1 MLLLT
6 LLLSS
11 SLIYYRAR
19 VYRDAQTAAAAQ
31 HFFSSHRQCFAR
43 GNFMEKSLF
52 SAKIWRVLISA
63 VSLQRGKG
71 EACRSITCY

>member
-31 HFFSSHRQCFAR
+31 HFFLRIDSASQEGICGKITFL
-43 GNFMEKSLF
+43 SL
-52 SAKIWRVLISA
+52 KN
-63 VSLQRGKG
+63 G
-71 EACRSITCY
+71 